1 MNTVVNEAQEA
12 FSEALRPGALHV
24 GPMLQQRID
33 LIEHLLD
40 FGRQLIALTGPN
52 GSGKSTLL
60 RAIAQAAAARW
71 HCVLLQGGPTL
82 SARALLSQVAI
93 ELDTPQTLVTS
104 HDDEALLAGLR
115 QRMGVIEHGGR
126 LVVLVVDDADKLPAE
141 TLAML
146 VALARTDN
154 ALAEARVLM
163 TADSSHDGLIA
174 ALQGEHP
181 QHGLVHVVEIPPLS
195 EEQVAAFLAQRLS
208 VVGAQLETWFQA
220 ADIAEITEGAAGIP
234 GQIVAL
240 ARQALH
246 GRTPHTAVGGSSP
259 GLLRD
264 WRLHQKWPAFNPR
277 QLIRWSPALVLALII
292 GLWLTRSGPA
302 PAPAPATV
310 AVNAP
315 VGLST
320 PVTPPVPEV
329 SVAPTSAPVVAGSP
343 SAPPVIPLT
352 RDAQQRLEITLP
364 PASSTS
370 ATLASSVAPA
380 ATAPVPDTT
389 TLATLAATGQPIAD
403 AARAVHPLAQ
413 SASLQPTPVLPPPAK
428 KKIPTRPA
436 VTAKPPAKSIK
447 PMTSSA
453 KPAVAPAAAGLPA
466 SAVYTLQLFGV
477 SERAAATGF
486 IASQKLAAQARVI
499 NTQREG
505 HAWFIVVYGGYPTRA
520 AAQNGAANL
529 PAAVR
534 RASQPWIRTTAS
546 LKSLPR

>member
-12 FSEALRPGALHV
+12 FNEELLPGALHV

-33 LIEHLLD
+33 LIEHLLE

-71 HCVLLQGGPTL
+71 HCVLLQGGPAL
-82 SARALLSQVAI
+82 SAHALLSQVAT

-104 HDDEALLAGLR
+104 QDDAALLAGLR

-146 VALARTDN
+146 VAMARTDN

-163 TADSSHDGLIA
+163 TADSSHDGLLA

-208 VVGAQLETWFQA
+208 AVGAQLETWFQA
-220 ADIAEITEGAAGIP
+220 ADIAEITEGAGGIP

-246 GRTPHTAVGGSSP
+246 GRAPYTAVGRSSP

-264 WRLHQKWPAFNPR
+264 WRLPAKWPAFNPR
-277 QLIRWSPALVLALII
+277 QLVRWSPALVLVLII
-292 GLWLTRSGPA
+292 GFWLTRSGPA
-302 PAPAPATV
+302 PAPPTV
-310 AVNAP
+310 TVNAP

-320 PVTPPVPEV
+320 AVTPPVAEGSAARTPVPE
-329 SVAPTSAPVVAGSP
+329 SPPTPALV
-343 SAPPVIPLT
+343 PLT

-364 PASSTS
+364 PASNTS
-370 ATLASSVAPA
+370 ATLAPIVAPT

-389 TLATLAATGQPIAD
+389 TPATPTATGQPIAD
-403 AARAVHPLAQ
+403 AARAVDPPA
-413 SASLQPTPVLPPPAK
+413 SSPSLQPTPVLPPPAK
-428 KKIPTRPA
+428 KKIPPRPA
-436 VTAKPPAKSIK
+436 VTAKPPAKPIK
-447 PMTSSA
+447 PIASSA
-453 KPAVAPAAAGLPA
+453 KPALAPPAVGLPA

-477 SERAAATGF
+477 SERAAATRF
-486 IASQKLAAQARVI
+486 IASQQLAAQARVI

-505 HAWFIVVYGGYPTRA
+505 RAWFIVVYGGYPTRA
-520 AAQNGAANL
+520 AAEKGAANL

>member
-1 MNTVVNEAQEA
+1 MNTIVNAAQEA
-12 FSEALRPGALHV
+12 FSEELLPGALHV

-33 LIEHLLD
+33 LIEHLLE
-40 FGRQLIALTGPN
+40 FGRQLIALTGPD

-71 HCVLLQGGPTL
+71 HCVALQGGPTL
-82 SARALLSQVAI
+82 SAHALLSQVAI
-93 ELDTPQTLVTS
+93 ELDTPQTLGTS
-104 HDDEALLAGLR
+104 QDDEVLLAGLR

-146 VALARTDN
+146 VAMARTDN

-163 TADSSHDGLIA
+163 TADSRHDGLIA

-208 VVGAQLETWFQA
+208 AVGAQLETWFQA
-220 ADIAEITEGAAGIP
+220 ADIAEMTEGAAGIP

-240 ARQALH
+240 ARQALQ
-246 GRTPHTAVGGSSP
+246 GRAPQTSVGRSSP

-264 WRLHQKWPAFNPR
+264 WRLPAKWPAFNAR
-277 QLIRWSPALVLALII
+277 QLLRWSPVLAIALIM
-292 GLWLTRSGPA
+292 GFWLTRSGPVSA
-302 PAPAPATV
+302 PPTV
-310 AVNAP
+310 VVNAP

-320 PVTPPVPEV
+320 PVTPVTPSVPEV
-329 SVAPTSAPVVAGSP
+329 SVAPSAAPVVAGSP

-364 PASSTS
+364 PASSTPTALVPS
-370 ATLASSVAPA
+370 LAPTAPAPVSDTTPAATPAAPA
-380 ATAPVPDTT
+380 ATG
-389 TLATLAATGQPIAD
+389 LPIAE
-403 AARAVHPLAQ
+403 AARAVQPPAQ
-413 SASLQPTPVLPPPAK
+413 SPSVQPTPVLPPPAK
-428 KKIPTRPA
+428 KKIPARPA
-436 VTAKPPAKSIK
+436 VAAKPPAKAIK
-447 PMTSSA
+447 PTASSA
-453 KPAVAPAAAGLPA
+453 KPAVAPAG
-466 SAVYTLQLFGV
+466 AVYTLQLFGV
-477 SERAAATGF
+477 SERAAATRF
-486 IASQKLAAQARVI
+486 IASQKLTAQARVI

-505 HAWFIVVYGGYPTRA
+505 QAWFIVVYGGYPTRA
-520 AAQNGAANL
+520 AAQTAAANL

-546 LKSLPR
+546 LKSLPP

>member
-12 FSEALRPGALHV
+12 FNEELLPGALHV

-33 LIEHLLD
+33 LIEHLLE

-71 HCVLLQGGPTL
+71 HCVALQGEPAL
-82 SARALLSQVAI
+82 SAHALLSQVAI
-93 ELDTPQTLVTS
+93 ELDVPQSLVTS
-104 HDDEALLAGLR
+104 QDDAALLAGLR

-146 VALARTDN
+146 VAMARTDN

-163 TADSSHDGLIA
+163 TADSSHDGLLA

-208 VVGAQLETWFQA
+208 AVGAQLETWFQA
-220 ADIAEITEGAAGIP
+220 ADIAEITEGAGGIP

-246 GRTPHTAVGGSSP
+246 GRAPYTAVGRSSP

-264 WRLHQKWPAFNPR
+264 WRLPQKWPAFNPR
-277 QLIRWSPALVLALII
+277 QLVRWSPALVLVLII
-292 GLWLTRSGPA
+292 GFWLTRSGPT
-302 PAPAPATV
+302 PAPPTV
-310 AVNAP
+310 TVNAP

-320 PVTPPVPEV
+320 AVTPPVPEG
-329 SVAPTSAPVVAGSP
+329 SAAPTPSVVPESP
-343 SAPPVIPLT
+343 PTPALVPLT

-370 ATLASSVAPA
+370 ATLAPIVAPA

-389 TLATLAATGQPIAD
+389 TPATPAATGQPIAD
-403 AARAVHPLAQ
+403 AARTVRPPAESP
-413 SASLQPTPVLPPPAK
+413 SLQPTPVLPPPAK
-428 KKIPTRPA
+428 KKLPPRPVA
-436 VTAKPPAKSIK
+436 IAKPPAKSIK
-447 PMTSSA
+447 PIASTA
-453 KPAVAPAAAGLPA
+453 KPALAPPAVGLPA

-477 SERAAATGF
+477 SERAAATRF
-486 IASQKLAAQARVI
+486 IASQQLAAQARVI
-499 NTQREG
+499 NTQHEG
-505 HAWFIVVYGGYPTRA
+505 RAWFIVVYGGYPTRA
-520 AAQNGAANL
+520 AAQKGAANL

>member
-12 FSEALRPGALHV
+12 FSEALHPGALHV

-33 LIEHLLD
+33 LIEHLLE

-82 SARALLSQVAI
+82 SAHALLSQVAI

-104 HDDEALLAGLR
+104 QDDEALLAGLR

-126 LVVLVVDDADKLPAE
+126 LVVLVVDDADKLPAQ

-163 TADSSHDGLIA
+163 TADSRHDGLLA

-208 VVGAQLETWFQA
+208 AVGAQLETWFQA
-220 ADIAEITEGAAGIP
+220 ADIVEITEGAAGIP

-240 ARQALH
+240 ARQALQ
-246 GRTPHTAVGGSSP
+246 GRAPQTSVGRSSP

-264 WRLHQKWPAFNPR
+264 WRLPQKWPAFNAR
-277 QLIRWSPALVLALII
+277 QLVRWSPVLVIALLM
-292 GLWLTRSGPA
+292 GFWLTRSGPV
-302 PAPAPATV
+302 PAPPAV
-310 AVNAP
+310 VVNAP

-320 PVTPPVPEV
+320 PVIPSVPEG
-329 SVAPTSAPVVAGSP
+329 SVAPTPAPVVAGSP
-343 SAPPVIPLT
+343 SAPPVILLT

-370 ATLASSVAPA
+370 AALVPSVAPTA
-380 ATAPVPDTT
+380 PAPVPDTT
-389 TLATLAATGQPIAD
+389 TLAPPAVTGQPIAD
-403 AARAVHPLAQ
+403 AARAVQPPAQ
-413 SASLQPTPVLPPPAK
+413 SPSVQPTPVLPPPAK
-428 KKIPTRPA
+428 KKIPARPA
-436 VTAKPPAKSIK
+436 VAVKPPAKAIK
-447 PMTSSA
+447 PIASSA
-453 KPAVAPAAAGLPA
+453 KPAVAPAG
-466 SAVYTLQLFGV
+466 AVYTLQLFGV
-477 SERAAATGF
+477 SERAAATRF

-505 HAWFIVVYGGYPTRA
+505 QAWFIVVYGGYPTRA
-520 AAQNGAANL
+520 AAQTAAANL

-546 LKSLPR
+546 LKSLPP

>member
-1 MNTVVNEAQEA
+1 MNTIVNEAQEA
-12 FSEALRPGALHV
+12 FNEALLPGALHV

-33 LIEHLLD
+33 LIEHLLE

-82 SARALLSQVAI
+82 SAHALLSQVAI
-93 ELDTPQTLVTS
+93 ELDTPQTLGTS
-104 HDDEALLAGLR
+104 QDDEALLAGLR

-181 QHGLVHVVEIPPLS
+181 QHGLVHVVEIPPLG

-208 VVGAQLETWFQA
+208 AVGAQLETWFQA
-220 ADIAEITEGAAGIP
+220 AEITEMTESAAGIP
-234 GQIVAL
+234 SQIVAL

-246 GRTPHTAVGGSSP
+246 GRAPYTAVGRSSP
-259 GLLRD
+259 GLLRE
-264 WRLHQKWPAFNPR
+264 WRLPAKWPAFNTR
-277 QLIRWSPALVLALII
+277 QLVRWSPALVLVLVI

-302 PAPAPATV
+302 PAPLTV
-310 AVNAP
+310 VVNAP

-320 PVTPPVPEV
+320 PVTPSVPEG
-329 SVAPTSAPVVAGSP
+329 SAAPSAAPVVAGSP

-364 PASSTS
+364 PASGTP
-370 ATLASSVAPA
+370 ATLAPIVAPA
-380 ATAPVPDTT
+380 PVADTA
-389 TLATLAATGQPIAD
+389 TLATPAATGQPIAE
-403 AARAVHPLAQ
+403 AARAVQPPAQ
-413 SASLQPTPVLPPPAK
+413 SPSVQPTPVLPPPAK
-428 KKIPTRPA
+428 KKIPPRPA
-436 VTAKPPAKSIK
+436 VAAKPPAKPIK
-447 PMTSSA
+447 PIASAA
-453 KPAVAPAAAGLPA
+453 KPALAPPAAGLPA

-477 SERAAATGF
+477 SERAAATRF
-486 IASQKLAAQARVI
+486 IASQQLAAQARVI

-520 AAQNGAANL
+520 AAQKGAANL

-546 LKSLPR
+546 LKSLPP

>member
-12 FSEALRPGALHV
+12 FNEELLPGALHV

-33 LIEHLLD
+33 LIEHLLE

-71 HCVLLQGGPTL
+71 HCVLVQGSPAL
-82 SARALLSQVAI
+82 SAHALLSHVAI

-104 HDDEALLAGLR
+104 QDDEALLAGLR

-163 TADSSHDGLIA
+163 TADSSHDGLLA

-208 VVGAQLETWFQA
+208 AVGAQLETWFQA

-240 ARQALH
+240 ARQALQ
-246 GRTPHTAVGGSSP
+246 GRAPHTTVGRSSP

-264 WRLHQKWPAFNPR
+264 WRLPQKWPTFNPR
-277 QLIRWSPALVLALII
+277 QLVRWSPALVIALII

-302 PAPAPATV
+302 PAPPTV
-310 AVNAP
+310 TVNAP
-315 VGLST
+315 IGLST
-320 PVTPPVPEV
+320 PVAPSVPEG
-329 SVAPTSAPVVAGSP
+329 SAAATPAPVVAGSS

-364 PASSTS
+364 PASSTP
-370 ATLASSVAPA
+370 ATLAPIVAPA
-380 ATAPVPDTT
+380 TVADTA
-389 TLATLAATGQPIAD
+389 TLATPAVTGQPLAD
-403 AARAVHPLAQ
+403 AARAVHPPAA
-413 SASLQPTPVLPPPAK
+413 SPSLQPTPVLPPPAK
-428 KKIPTRPA
+428 KKIPTPPA
-436 VTAKPPAKSIK
+436 VTAKPPAKAIK
-447 PMTSSA
+447 PIASSA
-453 KPAVAPAAAGLPA
+453 KPAVAPASAGLPA
-466 SAVYTLQLFGV
+466 GAVYTLQLFGV
-477 SERAAATGF
+477 SERAAATRF
-486 IASQKLAAQARVI
+486 IASQKLTAQARVI

-505 HAWFIVVYGGYPTRA
+505 RAWFIVVYGGYPTRA